1 MMGAPRVTRGHGR
14 LEGFLARRRVH
25 QAKRL
30 IPSELAAGRVLDV
43 GCGSYPLFLAST
55 GFAEKYG
62 LDRVPISPPA
72 SVTGSLT
79 LLRHD
84 VHQAGR
90 LPFEAGF
97 FDVVTMLAVFEHI
110 EPRPLDHLLA
120 EARRVLRPGGLFVMT
135 TPAHWTGPLLS
146 LLTRVGMVSGDEIE
160 EHQGSYGRAEIRAAL
175 ERAGFA
181 PDEIRVGFF
190 EAGMNNW
197 ATATR

>member
-1 MMGAPRVTRGHGR
+1 MTEPRVTRGHGL
-14 LEGFLARRRVH
+14 LEGFLARRRVD

-30 IPSELAAGRVLDV
+30 IPAGLAGGRVLDI

-62 LDRVPISPPA
+62 LDRVPITRPA
-72 SVTGSLT
+72 TVTGRLT
-79 LLRHD
+79 LLQHD
-84 VHQAGR
+84 VHRGGR
-90 LPFEAGF
+90 LPFEDGG
-97 FDVVTMLAVFEHI
+97 FDVVSMLAVFEHI
-110 EPRPLDHLLA
+110 ESGPLAVLLA
-120 EARRVLRPGGLFVMT
+120 EVRRVLRPGGLFVMT

-146 LLTRVGMVSGDEIE
+146 LLTRAGMVSGDEIE

-181 PDEIRVGFF
+181 PGAIRSGFF